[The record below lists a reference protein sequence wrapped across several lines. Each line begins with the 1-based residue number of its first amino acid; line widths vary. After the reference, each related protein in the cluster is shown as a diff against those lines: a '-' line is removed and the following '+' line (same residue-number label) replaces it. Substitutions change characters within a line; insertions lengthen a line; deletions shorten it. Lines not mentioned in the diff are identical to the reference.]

1 MATKCELESKRIL
14 EYLNS
19 DEMTTLCGR
28 KITWSID
35 KNEYCRGAY
44 YIHVSLSNEDLGIPL
59 GYAKKVF
66 DFSIGYSSDISIA
79 TLSGRV
85 DDGLIVFTCF
95 KLSKYKNK

>member
-35 KNEYCRGAY
+35 K
-44 YIHVSLSNEDLGIPL
+44 
-59 GYAKKVF
+59 K
-66 DFSIGYSSDISIA
+66 
-79 TLSGRV
+79 
-85 DDGLIVFTCF
+85 
-95 KLSKYKNK
+95 